1 MSQRFYGSICI
12 TDLVDLAHKKHS
24 AFTKGDN
31 GKIYANINVW
41 LNDEKD
47 KYGNVMALQLSP
59 KKELKEL
66 DGQPYFG
73 NCKES
78 EQKVINTKDA
88 SGLSLPEDIPGK
100 EKASPGSVPNPD
112 EIKEPLTDL
121 PF

>member
-12 TDLVDLAHKKHS
+12 SDLVDLAHKKHS
-24 AFTKGDN
+24 AFSKADN
-31 GKIYANINVW
+31 GKIYANITVW

-59 KKELKEL
+59 KKELKDL

-73 NCKES
+73 NCKEA
-78 EQKVINTKDA
+78 EAKQINDKDA
-88 SGLSLPEDIPGK
+88 SKISLPDDIPGK
-100 EKASPGSVPNPD
+100 QQPSNNIPDAS
-112 EIKEPLTDL
+112 EIKEPINDL